1 MELGLILEFLDRH
14 RGKVI
19 GVVLGLTFGWFAIS
33 YGLLKAV
40 FVALCIVAGYYTGKS
55 VDDRVDVR
63 EKISRLF
70 RER

>member
-1 MELGLILEFLDRH
+1 MELGVFLEFLDRH
-14 RGKVI
+14 RGKII
-19 GVVLGLTFGWFAIS
+19 GVALGLTFGWFAIS

-40 FVALCIVAGYYTGKS
+40 FVAVCIIAGYYVGKS

>member
-1 MELGLILEFLDRH
+1 MELGLMLEFLDKH

-40 FVALCIVAGYYTGKS
+40 FVALCIVVGYYTGKS